1 MGLIKISVAAVLIY
15 CLFVACLYLFQRRI
29 LFVPGKVSP
38 DRQEAGVPDMREID
52 LSSADGLRLRAWYRG
67 ATDSRP
73 TIVYFQGNAGS
84 IAGRGFKARAFI
96 DRGYGVLLVGYRGY
110 GGNPGVPSESG
121 LILDGRAALSFLQAE
136 GVSAKDTVLYGESLG
151 SGIAVALA
159 VQIWRVTQSS
169 EGVRSP
175 LGALVLEAPYT
186 SIAEIAATRYWFVPV
201 RYMLKDSF
209 DSLSKIANLRSPLLI
224 LHGQRD
230 AVIAVEHGRRLY
242 DMAPEPKRFHLF
254 EEGRHSD
261 LFDHGAAEV
270 VNDFLEAILDSSHR
284 RLAPKSD
291 P

>member
-1 MGLIKISVAAVLIY
+1 LGLIKFSVAAVLIY

-29 LFVPGKVSP
+29 LFVPGQVSP

-52 LSSADGLRLRAWYRG
+52 LSSVDGLCLRSWYRG

-110 GGNPGVPSESG
+110 GGNPGAPSESG

-159 VQIWRVTQSS
+159 VQIWGVAQSS
-169 EGVRSP
+169 EGLRSP

-201 RYMLKDSF
+201 RYMLKDPF

-230 AVIAVEHGRRLY
+230 AVIAVEHGRQLY
-242 DMAPEPKRFHLF
+242 DMAPKPKRFHLF

-270 VNDFLEAILDSSHR
+270 VNGFLEAILDSSHP

>member
-1 MGLIKISVAAVLIY
+1 MDLIKISVAAVLIY
-15 CLFVACLYLFQRRI
+15 CLFIVCLYLFQRHI
-29 LFVPGKVSP
+29 LFVPGHASP
-38 DRQEAGVPDMREID
+38 DRLEAGVPDMQEID
-52 LSSADGLRLRAWYRG
+52 LSSADGLHLRSWYHG
-67 ATDSRP
+67 AADNRP

-110 GGNPGVPSESG
+110 GGNPGTPSEAG
-121 LILDGRAALSFLQAE
+121 LILDGRAALSFLQAQ
-136 GVSAKDTVLYGESLG
+136 GVLAKDTVLYGESLG

-159 VQIWRVTQSS
+159 VQIWGAAQSS
-169 EGVRSP
+169 EGLDSP

-201 RYMLKDSF
+201 RYMLKDPF
-209 DSLSKIANLRSPLLI
+209 DSLSTIANLRSPLLI

-230 AVIAVEHGRRLY
+230 AVIAVEYGRRLY
-242 DMAPEPKRFHLF
+242 DTAPEPKRFHLF

-261 LFDHGAAEV
+261 LFNHGAAEV
-270 VNDFLEAILDSSHR
+270 VTGFLEAMWDSSKA
-284 RLAPKSD
+284 RLVPKSD